1 MPAKVRAVPEG
12 HHTLTPHLI
21 TRNAANAIDFYKR
34 AFGAE
39 EINRHAG
46 PGGKIMHAE
55 LRIGDSPLMLCDEF
69 PEMGAKS
76 PQALGGSPVVL
87 CVYVENADK
96 VFQQALSAGATETMP
111 LRDQFWGDRYGKLR
125 DPYGHEW
132 SIATHIED
140 VSPEEMQKRAAK
152 AMSAGGCGEK

>member
-1 MPAKVRAVPEG
+1 MATNVRPIPEG
-12 HHTLTPHLI
+12 YHTITPHLVN
-21 TRNAANAIDFYKR
+21 RNAAAAIDFYKR

-55 LRIGDSPLMLCDEF
+55 LRIGDSVLMLCDEF

-76 PQALGGSPVVL
+76 PQALGGSPVTL
-87 CVYVENADK
+87 SLYVENADK
-96 VFQQALSAGATETMP
+96 VFQQAVNAGATVIMP
-111 LRDQFWGDRYGKLR
+111 LSDQFWGDRYGKLR

-132 SIATHIED
+132 SIVTHIED
-140 VSPEEMQKRAAK
+140 VSPEELQKRAAK
-152 AMSAGGCGEK
+152 AMGEHGCKG